1 MESLRIS
8 WHAPTRPPHPR
19 RAVRAQAAAD
29 PLGVRGARRL
39 QARWAPAPPGGSERL
54 PAFPCAAARA
64 AGPCGQTGAASRA
77 RRARNPGTGA
87 PRRSPRPG
95 PWRRPAGRASFV
107 TVSSPSEPAR
117 HRRCA
122 RGCKWRP
129 LASAPPAALPARGR
143 LGAQRPGRIP
153 PPPPG
158 EQSPRRLRPRR
169 RPQRG
174 LRARAR
180 LPRRPARPPP
190 ARRAATYR
198 GPRRNGGS
206 RARAGGKIP
215 GSRRGKFPLS
225 KPFLC
230 APKQVAPT

>member
-1 MESLRIS
+1 MPVFLPGKSHELGSLVSYSPWGRKEL
-8 WHAPTRPPHPR
+8 A
-19 RAVRAQAAAD
+19 
-29 PLGVRGARRL
+29 
-39 QARWAPAPPGGSERL
+39 
-54 PAFPCAAARA
+54 AAARLSSPATA
-64 AGPCGQTGAASRA
+64 A
-77 RRARNPGTGA
+77 
-87 PRRSPRPG
+87 RPG
-95 PWRRPAGRASFV
+95 PRRRPPGRASFV

-174 LRARAR
+174 LRARA
-180 LPRRPARPPP
+180 
-190 ARRAATYR
+190 T
-198 GPRRNGGS
+198 ND
-206 RARAGGKIP
+206 
-215 GSRRGKFPLS
+215 
-225 KPFLC
+225 
-230 APKQVAPT
+230 APQGQNFQVT